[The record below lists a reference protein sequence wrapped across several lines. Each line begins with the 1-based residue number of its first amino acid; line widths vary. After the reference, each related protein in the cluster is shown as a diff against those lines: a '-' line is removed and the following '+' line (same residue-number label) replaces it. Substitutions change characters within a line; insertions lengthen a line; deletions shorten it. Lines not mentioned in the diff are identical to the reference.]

1 VAQRFGLRL
10 VQVPA
15 IDANGRKPD
24 GGVVEG
30 LPAAQQVAQTAFG
43 IQQGTASNLT
53 ETPDGDYFIVRVDAV
68 TPATLR
74 PLDTIRSEVIA
85 AWQAEQRSQLAAKKA
100 GEIEERLKAGSTP
113 QDVTAT
119 VPGAVA
125 GITPPLTRARRETGG
140 LPPGLVQRLFEMKQS
155 EVATAPTQDGQAVV
169 RLKEIQN
176 ADPASAEA
184 QVAQVRQS
192 VQQAMAGDLLAQFT
206 EALRQR
212 YPVSI
217 HQSTIDTMFQRN

>member
-1 VAQRFGLRL
+1 
-10 VQVPA
+10 
-15 IDANGRKPD
+15 
-24 GGVVEG
+24 VVEG

-43 IQQGTASNLT
+43 LQQGAASNLI
-53 ETPDGDYFIVRVDAV
+53 ETPDGDYFVARVDAV

-74 PLDTIRSEVIA
+74 PLDTIRAEVIA

-100 GEIEERLKAGSTP
+100 AEIEERLKARGTP
-113 QDVTAT
+113 QDVAAT

-125 GITPPLTRARRETGG
+125 GVTPALTRAGRETGG
-140 LPPGLVQRLFEMKQS
+140 LPPGLVQRLFEMKQGD
-155 EVATAPTQDGQAVV
+155 VATAPTQDGQVVV
-169 RLKEIQN
+169 RLREIQN
-176 ADPASAEA
+176 ADPAGAGA

-192 VQQAMAGDLLAQFT
+192 VQQSMAGDLLAQFT